1 MQKNAAMEAN
11 FRPQRRDLWPHCAK
25 DIAETR
31 HFSSNY
37 RPAVSGKLSAFSNAA
52 VTAAALWLPTGE
64 VGV

>member
-1 MQKNAAMEAN
+1 MQKKAAMEAN
-11 FRPQRRDLWPHCAK
+11 SGPQRRDLWPHRAS
-25 DIAETR
+25 DIAENR

-37 RPAVSGKLSAFSNAA
+37 PLAVSAKLSAFSNAA